1 LSESLL
7 SLHVILGRR
16 SIKPINRRAVLQ
28 QSAKEM
34 KKMMLQTRWCLGKD
48 KSWKQY
54 QLRRSSKIGV
64 LDVLLL
70 KYFIRAFHTW
80 SLQTLGYLASH
91 FTLLI
96 IYLSFTINPGLKG

>member
-54 QLRRSSKIGV
+54 QLRRSS
-64 LDVLLL
+64 
-70 KYFIRAFHTW
+70 
-80 SLQTLGYLASH
+80 
-91 FTLLI
+91 
-96 IYLSFTINPGLKG
+96 